1 MPIKQLSNWS
11 EPKISPK
18 NTTAKN
24 VGHHCYVWFRFYD
37 QENHKWSNPIRRK
50 PALPSICSKE
60 DHYLEL
66 KALKQAIVF
75 KLQVQGWNPLNDTYA
90 VPVHV
95 PVHSLDFE
103 LKKIKDLTFND
114 ALTFAFNKKKKDWS
128 TRTGQCFEGVIK
140 YLKQA
145 AEYVELN
152 DKKICEFRLPH
163 YRVLLETVKEL
174 RKLSN
179 SGFNKYREY
188 LSSLITELIQW
199 EVVELNLVH
208 HVQTKQA
215 VKRFAHRP
223 PTKDEQTIIMQRII
237 KDHFPYYRFLAVLY
251 GCTLRPK
258 EITRLKIKH
267 LHKKEHVF
275 RIPYSASEENLKTK
289 ADREVMIPVWV
300 MDLLMGMNLQNYNP
314 EYYIFSTF
322 NKYRSFMPGPNAMH
336 PNTTHHT
343 WRKIVKDK
351 ETGLGLD
358 VNQYSLKK
366 LSGNDMVK
374 MQMLYNTDKLLQLP
388 QMQMGHAN
396 QKQTTDYVQEHLE
409 VMKDL
414 VKHQMPVL

>member
-1 MPIKQLSNWS
+1 MPLKQLSGWS

-37 QENHKWSNPIRRK
+37 SENQKWSNPIRRK
-50 PALPSICSKE
+50 PALPAICSKE

-66 KALKQAIVF
+66 KALRQAVVF
-75 KLQVQGWNPLNDTYA
+75 KLQVQGWNPLNDTYRIDKEPDEFD
-90 VPVHV
+90 V
-95 PVHSLDFE
+95 E

-114 ALTFAFNKKKKDWS
+114 ALNFAFNKKKTDW
-128 TRTGQCFEGVIK
+128 TKRTAQCFEGVIK

-145 AEYVELN
+145 AEYVELHN
-152 DKKICEFRLPH
+152 KKITEFRLPH

-199 EVVELNLVH
+199 EVVEINLVH
-208 HVQTKQA
+208 HVKTKQA
-215 VKRFAHRP
+215 IKRLAHRP

-237 KDHFPYYRFLAVLY
+237 KDHFEYYRFLAVLY

-289 ADREVMIPVWV
+289 ADREVIIPVWV
-300 MDLLMGMNLQNYNP
+300 MDLIMQMNLQNYNP
-314 EYYIFSTF
+314 EFYIFSTF
-322 NKYRSFMPGPNAMH
+322 NKYRSFLPGPNAMH
-336 PNTTHHT
+336 PSSTNRL
-343 WRKIVKDK
+343 WKKIVKDK
-351 ETGLGLD
+351 ETGLGID

-366 LSGNDMVK
+366 LSGNHMVK
-374 MQMLYNTDKLLQLP
+374 LQVLNNSDKLLQLP
-388 QMQMGHAN
+388 QMQMGHSEE
-396 QKQTTDYVQEHLE
+396 KQTTVYVQEHLE

-414 VKHQMPVL
+414 VKNQMPVL